1 MKVDNLFCF
10 VLSRWD
16 FPNQIASCYVID
28 IFENLTMSGC
38 TDLGR
43 KFLELW
49 CKGEWILLLKIQTHY
64 KELCL
69 EGKMGW
75 VCSSLGST
83 IHVTL
88 FIHGGLDSLFCFVIM
103 ISPKPWCLCYAME
116 LIIRNFSMGRV
127 ALTWFRMFG
136 AMLWNLL
143 NHFSLN

>member
-1 MKVDNLFCF
+1 MKVDNLFYF

-16 FPNQIASCYVID
+16 FPNQIALCYVID

-38 TDLGR
+38 IDLGR

-49 CKGEWILLLKIQTHY
+49 CKGEWILLLKIQTNY
-64 KELCL
+64 KKLCL

-88 FIHGGLDSLFCFVIM
+88 FVHGGLDSLLKWYPPNHDV
-103 ISPKPWCLCYAME
+103 LCYAME
-116 LIIRNFSMGRV
+116 LIIRNFSMSRV

-136 AMLWNLL
+136 AMLSNLL
-143 NHFSLN
+143 NHFSLNF